1 MARKVNENIVV
12 TENVEEIET
21 TTKIETEKYKTEKCK
36 VLSYNKKTKELD
48 IDFKGYGIRLNN
60 IRNINSDYVDIKY
73 IGEIGKSNFS
83 CRLYVMTC
91 VKTAMKNL

>member
-73 IGEIGKSNFS
+73 IGEIGKPNFS
-83 CRLYVMTC
+83 CEL
-91 VKTAMKNL
+91 

>member
-83 CRLYVMTC
+83 CRL
-91 VKTAMKNL
+91 

>member
-21 TTKIETEKYKTEKCK
+21 TTKITTEKYKTEKCK

-60 IRNINSDYVDIKY
+60 VRNINSDYVDIKY

-83 CRLYVMTC
+83 CGL
-91 VKTAMKNL
+91 

>member
-36 VLSYNKKTKELD
+36 VLAYNTRTKELD

-60 IRNINSDYVDIKY
+60 AEIINSDYVDIKY
-73 IGEIGKSNFS
+73 IGEIGKPNFS
-83 CRLYVMTC
+83 CEL
-91 VKTAMKNL
+91 

>member
-1 MARKVNENIVV
+1 MARKANENIVV

-21 TTKIETEKYKTEKCK
+21 TTRNVNEKYKTEKCK

-60 IRNINSDYVDIKY
+60 VRNINSDYVDIKY

-83 CRLYVMTC
+83 CRL
-91 VKTAMKNL
+91 

>member
-1 MARKVNENIVV
+1 MARKANENIVV

-21 TTKIETEKYKTEKCK
+21 TTKIATEKYKTEKCK

-60 IRNINSDYVDIKY
+60 VRNINSDYVDIKY
-73 IGEIGKSNFS
+73 IGEIGKPNFS
-83 CRLYVMTC
+83 CEL
-91 VKTAMKNL
+91 

>member
-1 MARKVNENIVV
+1 MARKTSENIVV

-21 TTKIETEKYKTEKCK
+21 TTRNVNEKYKTEKCK

-60 IRNINSDYVDIKY
+60 VRNINSDYVDIKY

-83 CRLYVMTC
+83 CRL
-91 VKTAMKNL
+91 

>member
-21 TTKIETEKYKTEKCK
+21 TTRNVNEKYKTEKCK

-48 IDFKGYGIRLNN
+48 IDFKGYGIRFNN
-60 IRNINSDYVDIKY
+60 VDDVNSDFVSVKY
-73 IGEIGKSNFS
+73 RGEIGKSNFS
-83 CRLYVMTC
+83 CEL
-91 VKTAMKNL
+91 

>member
-21 TTKIETEKYKTEKCK
+21 TTKIATEKYKTEKCK

-48 IDFKGYGIRLNN
+48 IDFKGYGIRFNN
-60 IRNINSDYVDIKY
+60 VDEVNSDSVSVKY
-73 IGEIGKSNFS
+73 RGEIGKPNFS
-83 CRLYVMTC
+83 CRL
-91 VKTAMKNL
+91 

>member
-12 TENVEEIET
+12 TENVEESET

-60 IRNINSDYVDIKY
+60 VNDINTNSVSVKY
-73 IGEIGKSNFS
+73 HGEIGKPNFS
-83 CRLYVMTC
+83 CRL
-91 VKTAMKNL
+91 

>member
-1 MARKVNENIVV
+1 MARKANENIVV

-21 TTKIETEKYKTEKCK
+21 TTKIATEKYKTEKCK

-73 IGEIGKSNFS
+73 IGEIGKPNFS
-83 CRLYVMTC
+83 CEL
-91 VKTAMKNL
+91 

>member
-21 TTKIETEKYKTEKCK
+21 TTKIATEKYKTEKCK

-60 IRNINSDYVDIKY
+60 AEVINSDYVDIKY
-73 IGEIGKSNFS
+73 IGEIGKPNFS
-83 CRLYVMTC
+83 CEL
-91 VKTAMKNL
+91 

>member
-1 MARKVNENIVV
+1 MARKTSENIVV

-21 TTKIETEKYKTEKCK
+21 TTKIATEKYKTEKCK

-60 IRNINSDYVDIKY
+60 AEIINSDYVDIKY

-83 CRLYVMTC
+83 CRL
-91 VKTAMKNL
+91 

>member
-21 TTKIETEKYKTEKCK
+21 TTKIATEKYKTEKCK

-60 IRNINSDYVDIKY
+60 AEIINSDYVDIKY

-83 CRLYVMTC
+83 CEL
-91 VKTAMKNL
+91 